1 MKNNLT
7 NNIPEEKLD
16 NGISDLPLHK
26 DGALLIPISSRKLV
40 VIRSPSSSSV
50 SSHEPT
56 TRIKS
61 NNLHSKKKLTQRD
74 ALHSAGGTG
83 VCSLGKHRTVD
94 GRATLLTPT
103 HAAKLYGV
111 DSNNKLKPSNLFN
124 NEVKR
129 KHTVSFDSVS
139 SSNVGQDDSME
150 GCFVSD
156 VDSFHTDA
164 SFNSLMLP
172 HFPGVGINMA
182 TTCSNFPQ
190 TVAVNTST
198 ANMGIEHLANSN
210 QNVEHEVYNLQQTQT
225 VQDRKHQ
232 LASASLVFNTFST
245 DDETE
250 SVITNMTT
258 DKEEDS
264 EESSLSSTSFDQGL
278 SMLSNEYS
286 ANNSTVDEMVCKCEH
301 EQCNT
306 KRKELAQDLKL
317 AEADIAILV
326 SSKQQLQ
333 LDIYEISEEKNKL
346 YDQLKTSQTE
356 LAVRDKELKFFK
368 KQMESKME
376 VWETHKT
383 SMNEYVKQLKLELSE
398 TSQLLELTQVDR
410 DRNKN
415 ELNEKKREV
424 ENVMNRN
431 KSLQEECSEMHGKV
445 LRLESFIE
453 KSSNE
458 NVESENNFSQLRLV
472 REEYS
477 MQLLTKDRQLADTKN
492 QLQKVEDRLLLT
504 NEAHDKLKNESAN
517 VRKALMMQTSSVNQ
531 LQSQLSIKSEE
542 KHSLDAVVA
551 KLHKDLFH
559 VEMCLTKLKQ
569 EISDKSNIVARE
581 EGVKQQLEMQRKVFK
596 EERVSFKQETQL
608 LKQRI
613 MEKKNEVVE
622 LQRKVVKGESEHVR
636 TKEEMQKLT
645 EKTKLHADHLACQVK
660 ENAQTCSEYEIK
672 YEKLQCLYQDAVTVK
687 DKSQSE
693 LEKTIAKFERKEE
706 ELLRLQKELAM
717 MSEKLKQNTLLI
729 ELKNKES
736 LKWKEH
742 LQIVTNERDKQ
753 VVEVTQLRQNVLMQQ
768 QNVGRADH
776 SHEQKEMLAEL
787 QTTKLNLIAKVEQMQ
802 LVEDKMKTEMLK
814 QEENLMK

>member
-1 MKNNLT
+1 MKNNLIS
-7 NNIPEEKLD
+7 NNIPEELLD
-16 NGISDLPLHK
+16 NGTSDLTLDK
-26 DGALLIPISSRKLV
+26 DGALLIPISSRELV

-61 NNLHSKKKLTQRD
+61 NNLHSKKKLTQGD

-111 DSNNKLKPSNLFN
+111 NSKNKLKPNNLFT

-129 KHTVSFDSVS
+129 KHTVSSDSVS
-139 SSNVGQDDSME
+139 SFNVGQDDSME

-156 VDSFHTDA
+156 VNSFHTDA
-164 SFNSLMLP
+164 SFDSLMLP
-172 HFPGVGINMA
+172 HFPGVGINIA

-190 TVAVNTST
+190 TVTVNTST
-198 ANMGIEHLANSN
+198 ASMGIEHLADNT
-210 QNVEHEVYNLQQTQT
+210 QNVEHELYNLQQTQT
-225 VQDRKHQ
+225 VQDTEHQ
-232 LASASLVFNTFST
+232 LPSTSLVFNTFST

-250 SVITNMTT
+250 SIITNMTT

-264 EESSLSSTSFDQGL
+264 EESSLSSMSFDQGL

-286 ANNSTVDEMVCKCEH
+286 ANNSTVEEMIPKCEH
-301 EQCNT
+301 KQCNT

-333 LDIYEISEEKNKL
+333 LDIHEISEERNKL
-346 YDQLKTSQTE
+346 YNQLKTSQTQ
-356 LAVRDKELKFFK
+356 LAVRDKELNLFK

-376 VWETHKT
+376 VCETHKT

-424 ENVMNRN
+424 ENVINRN
-431 KSLQEECSEMHGKV
+431 KSLQEEFSELHGKM
-445 LRLESFIE
+445 LRLESLIE

-458 NVESENNFSQLRLV
+458 NVDSENNFSQLRLV

-477 MQLLTKDRQLADTKN
+477 MQLLTKDRQLTDTKN

-517 VRKALMMQTSSVNQ
+517 VRKTLMMQISLVNQ

-551 KLHKDLFH
+551 KLHKDLFR
-559 VEMCLTKLKQ
+559 VELCLTKLKQ
-569 EISDKSNIVARE
+569 EISDKSDIGARE
-581 EGVKQQLEMQRKVFK
+581 EGLKQQLETQRKVFK
-596 EERVSFKQETQL
+596 EERVSFEQETRF
-608 LKQRI
+608 LKQKVL
-613 MEKKNEVVE
+613 EEKNEVVK
-622 LQRKVVKGESEHVR
+622 LQRKFVNVESEHVK
-636 TKEEMQKLT
+636 TKEEMQKLAVCDA
-645 EKTKLHADHLACQVK
+645 EKTKLHADQLA
-660 ENAQTCSEYEIK
+660 
-672 YEKLQCLYQDAVTVK
+672 
-687 DKSQSE
+687 
-693 LEKTIAKFERKEE
+693 
-706 ELLRLQKELAM
+706 
-717 MSEKLKQNTLLI
+717 
-729 ELKNKES
+729 
-736 LKWKEH
+736 W
-742 LQIVTNERDKQ
+742 
-753 VVEVTQLRQNVLMQQ
+753 
-768 QNVGRADH
+768 
-776 SHEQKEMLAEL
+776 
-787 QTTKLNLIAKVEQMQ
+787 
-802 LVEDKMKTEMLK
+802 
-814 QEENLMK
+814 